1 MVSVTTLARLRQ
13 GDDAF
18 KMGVCSIESCVL
30 LQKKNKGRERED
42 RKKTEKVKR
51 SKYKRWTPKKKNP
64 KQSTKRNKQKPSG
77 DWVIIVSL

>member
-30 LQKKNKGRERED
+30 LQEKNKGRERED

-51 SKYKRWTPKKKNP
+51 SKYKRWTPKKNP
-64 KQSTKRNKQKPSG
+64 KQSTKRNKQKPSE
-77 DWVIIVSL
+77 DWVIIVIL